1 MVPTVSNKT
10 RVPWNYSRLD
20 KMQLSEHIP
29 GLSPH
34 MDAPKVLKSRLIGSG
49 NGRGWFSRL
58 CCPHQ
63 CDPRPQISRGG
74 KLWYKKTRVSNL
86 AARPITFL
94 GYTLFFLNRIQP
106 LIPYGYIYW
115 PDLDGDI
122 FPVPEKCLCLDFVG
136 LGRRLGLLTTPTACS
151 QPRLQKNM
159 MPIAPMTPK
168 HQIGCLGKPTW
179 WQK

>member
-1 MVPTVSNKT
+1 MPSTRLYRVLVQNAAGALSSGTRRQFTSLHLLVQNRMENPMVPTVSNKT

-63 CDPRPQISRGG
+63 CNPRPQISRGG

-86 AARPITFL
+86 AAGAATLSTWACAATLSTWAWPHGEWRRPS
-94 GYTLFFLNRIQP
+94 LF
-106 LIPYGYIYW
+106 
-115 PDLDGDI
+115 
-122 FPVPEKCLCLDFVG
+122 
-136 LGRRLGLLTTPTACS
+136 
-151 QPRLQKNM
+151 
-159 MPIAPMTPK
+159 
-168 HQIGCLGKPTW
+168 
-179 WQK
+179 